1 MNYTSIKAN
10 EHSFQIFQRK
20 LIELAYTNL
29 NKSENKVLT
38 KTLDEVIDFA
48 IKHRL
53 VSIELDNG
61 DKQVADLILTEC
73 WVDEDVDKYE
83 ELINSE
89 YDTIVFKFE
98 VNPEPQYRMM
108 IMSYVDKPD
117 NGSDNDIDKNHTT
130 VVESDLSNTFDNTI
144 ITL

>member
-20 LIELAYTNL
+20 LIELAYVNL

-53 VSIELDNG
+53 VSIGLDNRNV
-61 DKQVADLILTEC
+61 DEQTVDLILTEC
-73 WVDEDVDKYE
+73 WVDEDTNKYE
-83 ELINSE
+83 ELTNSK

-108 IMSYVDKPD
+108 VMTYVDKPD
-117 NGSDNDIDKNHTT
+117 NGSDNDIDNNHTT
-130 VVESDLSNTFDNTI
+130 AIEPDSSNTYI
-144 ITL
+144 LAL